1 MAKFKMDLQL
11 FAGEPTKTI
20 ISDVI
25 VPEVFNPYVIER
37 TAELS
42 AFYQSGIIARNPELD
57 RLASSGGRLINM
69 PFWEDLE
76 GEDEVLSDTA
86 PLTVGKIEAGQDV
99 AALLTRGRAW
109 SVNDLAKALSG
120 DDPMAAI
127 GDLVAAYWARRFQ
140 AILTSTLDGVF
151 GNTATQMG
159 TNKHDISSETGD
171 AAVIDAKT
179 AVDAIYKLGDNAD
192 KLTGFAMHS
201 ATVAKLTKDDLIE
214 TIPPSEGKPAVR
226 TFLGKPVVVDDGLP
240 VDTGTGV
247 YTTYIFGA
255 GAFGWGE
262 GGAPVPVETARD
274 ALAGDDILVH
284 RRHFILHP
292 RGVAFQNAVVTGTTP
307 SNTELANYQN
317 WERVYEPKN
326 VRIVQFK
333 HRLEPAAV

>member
-1 MAKFKMDLQL
+1 MP
-11 FAGEPTKTI
+11 EVTKTI

-57 RLASSGGRLINM
+57 RLASSGGKLINM
-69 PFWEDLE
+69 PFWEDLT
-76 GEDEVLSDTA
+76 GPDEVLSDKTA
-86 PLTVGKIEAGQDV
+86 LTVGKIRASQDV
-99 AALLTRGRAW
+99 AALLARGRAW

-140 AILTSTLDGVF
+140 AILIETLNGIF
-151 GNTATQMG
+151 GDNATEMD
-159 TNKHDISSETGD
+159 TNQHDISAATGD
-171 AAVIDAKT
+171 SGKDAVISAKT

-240 VDTGTGV
+240 KDSDV

-274 ALAGDDILVH
+274 ALAGDDILIH

-292 RGVAFQNAVVTGTTP
+292 RGVAFQNASISGATP
-307 SNTELANYQN
+307 SNTELANPQY
-317 WERVYEPKN
+317 WKRVYEPKN

-333 HRLEPAAV
+333 HRLAAVSQA